1 VNQNIA
7 DIPVI
12 VAAIDPC
19 LSCTSR
25 MTVAGTEGRAR
36 PGLSCTSRIAV
47 ADERGKRTAA
57 GRDGGER

>member
-1 VNQNIA
+1 MCLVNQNIA

-25 MTVAGTEGRAR
+25 LTITNRENR
-36 PGLSCTSRIAV
+36 PGVVVVRAARNGSRLS
-47 ADERGKRTAA
+47 
-57 GRDGGER
+57 GRDGEENP

>member
-1 VNQNIA
+1 MCLVNQNIA

-25 MTVAGTEGRAR
+25 LTVVNRKDLPEVTVNRVG
-36 PGLSCTSRIAV
+36 PGNGSQSFVKDKESR
-47 ADERGKRTAA
+47 
-57 GRDGGER
+57 